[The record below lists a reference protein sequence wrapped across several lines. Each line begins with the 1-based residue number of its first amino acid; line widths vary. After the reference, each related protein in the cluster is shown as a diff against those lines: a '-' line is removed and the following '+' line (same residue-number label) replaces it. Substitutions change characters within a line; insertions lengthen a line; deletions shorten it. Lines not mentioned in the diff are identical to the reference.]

1 MLEANGVQQYN
12 DGWPHDVF
20 GPSLCR
26 SIVPAPQRILPAS
39 CLPDCQGFVLT
50 SPLLLLTSSS
60 SSSLLQ
66 LQLHIRRARQ
76 CELRIDPGSVIS
88 AAWDLTSCRSAIR
101 RISANGRRRGLPTT
115 TSKFLFPLLTD
126 KCIETRQMFKPCR
139 SVGSAQACAFVSLT
153 KVVGRQNPKLLVTYY
168 ATTICRLQL
177 QHKGLQW
184 VRHGHRDDSCYTSSF
199 HDPSFS

>member
-1 MLEANGVQQYN
+1 MNVNRCISDAGSNRVQQYN

-20 GPSLCR
+20 GPSFCR

-101 RISANGRRRGLPTT
+101 CISANGRRRSTANDYQHIAFSTPH
-115 TSKFLFPLLTD
+115 
-126 KCIETRQMFKPCR
+126 RQVHRDPAD
-139 SVGSAQACAFVSLT
+139 VQAV
-153 KVVGRQNPKLLVTYY
+153 Q
-168 ATTICRLQL
+168 IC
-177 QHKGLQW
+177 W
-184 VRHGHRDDSCYTSSF
+184 VRTSLRLSQPYNGSRSAKSKTVGYSCCHNMPAIVTA
-199 HDPSFS
+199 